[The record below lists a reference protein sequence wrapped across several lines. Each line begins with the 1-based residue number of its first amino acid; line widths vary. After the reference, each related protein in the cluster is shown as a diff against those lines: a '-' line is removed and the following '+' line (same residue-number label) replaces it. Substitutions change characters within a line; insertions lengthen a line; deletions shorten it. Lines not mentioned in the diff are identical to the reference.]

1 MRGVGLDEG
10 DTLDDVL
17 LEVDQASLEELLL
30 LGIDGADGEDLL
42 NTVGAELDLGGEEVD
57 ALVLVERAVDER
69 RLDDTLLALRGT
81 EDGVGHACTGHGHG
95 EGGRTGA
102 ILSLNNLI
110 TTKLDTFDELGVGSQ
125 VGVVALAEE
134 RDDGDTGV
142 ATNDGDLLVNG
153 VGALDLADE
162 AASTDDIEGGDTEE
176 TLGVVD
182 ATGLVNLGADG
193 DGRVDG
199 VGDDEQVGLG
209 ARLGAGLGEV
219 ADNGGVGV
227 EEIVTGHTGLA
238 GDTGGDDDDVAA
250 LESGGEA
257 RGAGLVTLD
266 SALGVDVG
274 DIGSN
279 TGSSTD
285 IIESEFGNSRVELQ
299 QKRQRLADTTSSTEN
314 GDLGE
319 ITGSSGEGS
328 ALTGSENGSC
338 GKHDDRCLAGKP

>member
-1 MRGVGLDEG
+1 LRRVGLDEG
-10 DTLDDVL
+10 DTLGDVL
-17 LEVDQASLEELLL
+17 LEVCQASLEEFLLV
-30 LGIDGADGEDLL
+30 GIDGADGKDLL
-42 NTVGAELDLGGEEVD
+42 NTIGAELDLGGEEVD
-57 ALVLVERAVDER
+57 ALVLVERAINER
-69 RLDDTLLALRGT
+69 RLDDTLLALGGT
-81 EDGVGHACTGHGHG
+81 EDGVGHASTGHGHG
-95 EGGRTGA
+95 EGGRTGTV
-102 ILSLNNLI
+102 LSLDNLV
-110 TTKLDTFDELGVGSQ
+110 TTKLDTVDELSVGGQ
-125 VGVVALAEE
+125 VGVVALTEK
-134 RDDGDTGV
+134 RDDGDTRV
-142 ATNDGDLLVNG
+142 ATNDGDLLVSG
-153 VGALDLADE
+153 VGTLDLADE
-162 AASTDDIEGGDTEE
+162 AAGTDDIEGGDTEE

-182 ATGLVNLGADG
+182 TTGLVDLGADG

-199 VGDDEQVGLG
+199 VGNDEQVGLG

-219 ADNGGVGV
+219 ADDGSVGV

-266 SALGVDVG
+266 RALGVDMG

-285 IIESEFGNSRVELQ
+285 IIESEFSNSRIELQ

-319 ITGSSGEGS
+319 LQRPKDGT
-328 ALTGSENGSC
+328 
-338 GKHDDRCLAGKP
+338 K